1 MPRRVKSLLVALLT
15 FVVGSS
21 IVGAL
26 IQANVQEL
34 ARGWGWDQLAGE
46 VLGPRRD
53 GPY

>member
-15 FVVGSS
+15 VVVGSS

-34 ARGWGWDQLAGE
+34 ARGWGWDQLG
-46 VLGPRRD
+46 VKDRGPGRD